1 MRRLEAGLGMGR
13 ERVEEAGG
21 RIGDGA
27 GECDGMR
34 KREEKRER
42 VGGGLTDRKTCRM
55 RVIEGWREQL
65 KG

>member
-1 MRRLEAGLGMGR
+1 MGKGR